1 MCASFF
7 YGYFSEAM
15 DYREGVKNISSTEI
29 APHSKTSPD
38 LQSHQVF
45 VGIDVGYKTHVAC
58 ACPGLLF
65 NTKRYPDVW
74 KRAKTLH
81 FSSDTTGFK
90 SLQRYLDK
98 FSKNPG
104 DFLILCE
111 PTGGYY
117 GLALQIYLLGKKYS
131 LLQVENTAVKDY
143 RKNVYGSQTK
153 TDDMDSRLMARMG
166 FLHEW
171 VGEEFSIQEVHLVHL
186 DESIIGVMSRDLVS
200 LGTEISRRK
209 SQLHQILS
217 FTFPELKSYFSDDV
231 TGKAA
236 RKLLK
241 EYPTPQKLKNASVEE
256 ISQLFH
262 KARDYQHEKR
272 VPELINLAKDT
283 VGIQIVSHHVWR
295 QGWILDQL
303 EVLEEAREALLTQQS
318 ELILS
323 HPYTPIIES
332 LPIKSPIWTAS
343 LISIIRNIERFH
355 NYEQYRA
362 YMGWFPKLSQSGTSV
377 NSSRLSPKGTRLGR
391 RVFGQMALVLITPS
405 IRTTPFRIYYER
417 LISRG
422 MPAHSALGHM
432 AAKLANVLYM
442 CLKTMTPYDET
453 KHRKQMGLTVENEN
467 SSRSSM
473 IDIENANKE
482 LFELPDSLI
491 NPTLNTKQK

>member
-1 MCASFF
+1 M
-7 YGYFSEAM
+7 
-15 DYREGVKNISSTEI
+15 KNIAKSAVS
-29 APHSKTSPD
+29 PHSKIS
-38 LQSHQVF
+38 QEISSHQIF

-58 ACPGLLF
+58 ACPGALF
-65 NTKRYPDVW
+65 NTKRYPDGW

-90 SLQRYLDK
+90 LLQRHLDK
-98 FSKNPG
+98 FSQKPT

-117 GLALQIYLLGKKYS
+117 GLSLQMYLLGKNYS
-131 LLQVENTAVKDY
+131 MLQVENSAVKDY

-153 TDDMDSRLMARMG
+153 TDDMDARLMARMG

-171 VGEEFSIQEVHLVHL
+171 VGEEFSIQEVHLVRP
-186 DESIIGVMSRDLVS
+186 DESMIGVMSRDLVR

-231 TGKAA
+231 TGKSA

-241 EYPTPQKLKNASVEE
+241 AYPTPQDLKSASVED
-256 ISQLFH
+256 IFQLFH

-272 VPELINLAKDT
+272 VPELINLAKET
-283 VGIQIVSHHVWR
+283 VGIQMISHHIWR
-295 QGWILDQL
+295 QDWILNQL
-303 EVLEEAREALLTQQS
+303 EVLEDAREALLTQQR
-318 ELILS
+318 ELIAT

-343 LISIIRNIERFH
+343 LISVIRNIDRFQ
-355 NYEQYRA
+355 NYGQFRA
-362 YMGWFPKLSQSGTSV
+362 YMGWFPKLSQSGTSIH
-377 NSSRLSPKGTRLGR
+377 SSKLSPKGTRLGR
-391 RVFGQMALVLITPS
+391 RVFGQMALVLITPT
-405 IRTTPFRIYYER
+405 IRTTPFRIYYKR

-422 MPAHSALGHM
+422 MPPHSALGHM
-432 AAKLANVLYM
+432 ATKLANVLYM

-453 KHRKQMGLTVENEN
+453 KHRKEMGLPTKEEQELKSETIDVEQA
-467 SSRSSM
+467 
-473 IDIENANKE
+473 DKE
-482 LFELPDSLI
+482 PLALPDSLEK
-491 NPTLNTKQK
+491 PSTD

>member
-1 MCASFF
+1 MT
-7 YGYFSEAM
+7 
-15 DYREGVKNISSTEI
+15 DDREGVKNIANTEI
-29 APHSKTSPD
+29 APHSKTPPGLS
-38 LQSHQVF
+38 SHKVF

-58 ACPGLLF
+58 VCPGALF
-65 NTKRYPDVW
+65 NTKRYPDGW

-98 FSKNPG
+98 FSPNPE

-143 RKNVYGSQTK
+143 RRNVYGSQTK
-153 TDDMDSRLMARMG
+153 TDDMDARLMARMG

-171 VGEEFSIQEVHLVHL
+171 VGEEFSIQEVHLARP
-186 DESIIGVMSRDLVS
+186 DESMIGVMSRDLVR
-200 LGTEISRRK
+200 LGGEISRRK
-209 SQLHQILS
+209 SQLQQILS
-217 FTFPELKSYFSDDV
+217 FTFPELKSYYSDDV
-231 TGKAA
+231 TGKSV

-241 EYPTPQKLKNASVEE
+241 AYPTPMDLKNASIEDL
-256 ISQLFH
+256 SQLFH
-262 KARDYQHEKR
+262 KAHDYQHEKR
-272 VPELINLAKDT
+272 VLELISLAKDT
-283 VGIQIVSHHVWR
+283 VGIQLVSHHIWR

-303 EVLEEAREALLTQQS
+303 DILEEAREALLTQQS

-343 LISIIRNIERFH
+343 LISVIRNIERFH
-355 NYEQYRA
+355 NYEQFRA
-362 YMGWFPKLSQSGTSV
+362 YMGWFPKLSQSGTSIH
-377 NSSRLSPKGTRLGR
+377 SSKLSPKGTRLGR

-405 IRTTPFRIYYER
+405 IRTTPFRIYYKR

-422 MPAHSALGHM
+422 VPAHSAMGHM
-432 AAKLANVLYM
+432 ATKLANVLYM
-442 CLKTMTPYDET
+442 CLKTMTPYDEA
-453 KHRKQMGLTVENEN
+453 KHRIQMGLPVEDEN
-467 SSRSSM
+467 ASRSVT
-473 IDIENANKE
+473 IDIENADKE
-482 LFELPDSLI
+482 PLEHPDSLP
-491 NPTLNTKQK
+491 NPSVESKQE